1 MERGSVCVSIKNG
14 RLLASGCSYTSSC
27 WSTWA
32 DILGRKFDSY
42 CQLGIAGSD
51 NATVARSIIKHA
63 QPQDTVVILWT
74 SFDRWSFYSDKPYV
88 MANKDKT
95 NHWIHNGTSSLKSKE
110 FIVDYYHP
118 VERFQT
124 TMDYIQLVD
133 LHSKS
138 VGYSAYH
145 FTAFPLFGNAV
156 EPVDP
161 LLPKIYKQVQI
172 NNNYLLDISLEQF
185 KQENYDLQF
194 SYRYAKNDV
203 HPTPL
208 CHWDYVEN
216 IIAPRLGI
224 ELDPSNKPG
233 IIKEHENLIQRGIT
247 IR

>member
-1 MERGSVCVSIKNG
+1 MSIKNS

-32 DILGRKFDSY
+32 DILGQEFNSY
-42 CQLGIAGSD
+42 RQLGIAGSD
-51 NATVARSIIKHA
+51 NATVARSIIKQAH
-63 QPQDTVVILWT
+63 PQDTVVILWT

-133 LHSKS
+133 FHSKS
-138 VGYSAYH
+138 IGYSAYH
-145 FTAFPLFGNAV
+145 FTAFPLFGNVV
-156 EPVDP
+156 EPVDT
-161 LLPKIYKQVQI
+161 LLPELYKQVQI

-185 KQENYDLQF
+185 RRENYDLQF
-194 SYRYAKNDV
+194 SYRYAKKDNP
-203 HPTPL
+203 PTPL
-208 CHWDYVEN
+208 CHWDYVEQV
-216 IIAPRLGI
+216 IAPRLAI
-224 ELDPSNKPG
+224 KLDPSKKSS
-233 IIKEHENLIQRGIT
+233 IIKEQDNLLQRGIT